1 MSLDNY
7 VNNLYLAKSAD
18 STGYLAVCAGDVADV
33 VISAVYFVD
42 YLTGIQIEVTMSWT
56 TNSCDTD
63 LKTSLIY
70 AALTSCAYSCDLR
83 TTPYNSASYDICRGM
98 VVGVTYS
105 IVHDSANSFTM

>member
-18 STGYLAVCAGDVADV
+18 STDYSAVCAGDVADV
-33 VISAVYFVD
+33 VISAVYSVD

-63 LKTSLIY
+63 LKTSFNIRN
-70 AALTSCAYSCDLR
+70 ADFLR
-83 TTPYNSASYDICRGM
+83 LFMRITNNSL
-98 VVGVTYS
+98 
-105 IVHDSANSFTM
+105 